1 MKYLKY
7 YISPITIIL
16 AIYTCSSGAYHSTLF
31 FIGFSLFII
40 LGDIFVRE
48 DANEDKYSHVYLLD
62 LPMYINFPLLMILVA
77 ITVFVLSNDPSNA
90 FADIL
95 KNYLNIDLVNMR
107 QSMTLSDSIFL
118 TALTGLF
125 IGIMGTVPGHEL
137 VHRKK
142 SKFDMFMGN
151 WLLAFSWDCAFA
163 VEHVYGHH
171 KHVGLPSDP
180 ATAKRGENIYLF
192 ILRAIIKEQKD
203 AWNIE
208 LSQARR
214 REQPLFSI
222 HNRMLIGY
230 LKSLSITCIAYLIG
244 GFSGLLIFLLCAFI
258 AKSLLEVINYS
269 EHYGLI
275 RVSGEPVYPRHS
287 WNSNST
293 MSSIYLYNVTRHSSH
308 HEKAN
313 LKYWELRSYND
324 APMMPQGYLTMLY
337 MALFLP
343 YFFHKM
349 MAKKLVE
356 WDKSYATDRERVL
369 ALEQNKKSGIPLLLD
384 YS

>member
-40 LGDIFVRE
+40 LGDIFLRE
-48 DANEDKYSHVYLLD
+48 DANEDQYSHVYLLD

-77 ITVFVLSNDPSNA
+77 ITVFVLSNDPSIA

-369 ALEQNKKSGIPLLLD
+369 ALEQNKKSGIPLLID

>member
-1 MKYLKY
+1 MKYLQY
-7 YISPITIIL
+7 YISPLTIIT
-16 AIYTCSSGAYHSTLF
+16 AIYTCSIGAYYSTLF

-40 LGDIFVRE
+40 LGDMILKK
-48 DANEDKYSHVYLLD
+48 DASEETYSYVFLLD
-62 LPMYINFPLLMILVA
+62 VPMYINLPLLMLLVLF
-77 ITVFVLSNDPSNA
+77 TVFALSSDPSDL
-90 FADIL
+90 FQSIL
-95 KNYLNIDLVNMR
+95 MNYLNIDLFNMR
-107 QSMTLSDSIFL
+107 QSMNVADSISL
-118 TALTGLF
+118 VALTGLF

-142 SKFDMFMGN
+142 NKFDMFMGN

-163 VEHVYGHH
+163 IEHVYGHH
-171 KHVGLPSDP
+171 KNVGLGHDP
-180 ATAKRGENIYLF
+180 ATAKRAENIYLF

-203 AWNIE
+203 AWSIE
-208 LSQARR
+208 LNQAKR
-214 REQPLFSI
+214 REQSFISI
-222 HNRMLIGY
+222 RNRMIIGY
-230 LKSLSITCIAYLIG
+230 FRSLFITFIAYLIG
-244 GFSGLLIFLLCAFI
+244 GISGTLIFLLCAFI

-275 RVSGEPVYPRHS
+275 RVSGETVSPRHS

-343 YFFHKM
+343 YFFHRM
-349 MAKKLVE
+349 MAKKLIE
-356 WDKSYATDRERVL
+356 WDKNYATDNERIL
-369 ALEQNKKSGIPLLLD
+369 AIEQNKKSGIPLLINHT
-384 YS
+384 

>member
-48 DANEDKYSHVYLLD
+48 DANEDQYSHVYLLD
-62 LPMYINFPLLMILVA
+62 FPMYINFPLLMILVA
-77 ITVFVLSNDPSNA
+77 ITVFVLSNDPSIA

>member
-16 AIYTCSSGAYHSTLF
+16 AIYKCSSGAYHSTLF

-40 LGDIFVRE
+40 LGDIFVKE
-48 DANEDKYSHVYLLD
+48 DANEDQYSHV
-62 LPMYINFPLLMILVA
+62 YINFPLLMILVA
-77 ITVFVLSNDPSNA
+77 ITVFVLSNDPSIA
-90 FADIL
+90 FSDIL

-369 ALEQNKKSGIPLLLD
+369 ALEQNKKSGIPLLID

>member
-7 YISPITIIL
+7 YISPLTIIV
-16 AIYTCSSGAYHSTLF
+16 AIYTCSIGAYYSTLF

-40 LGDIFVRE
+40 LGDIILKK
-48 DANEDKYSHVYLLD
+48 DASEETYSYVFLLD
-62 LPMYINFPLLMILVA
+62 LPMYINLPLLMLLVLF
-77 ITVFVLSNDPSNA
+77 TVFALSSDPSDL
-90 FADIL
+90 FQSIFM
-95 KNYLNIDLVNMR
+95 NYFNIDLFNMR
-107 QSMTLSDSIFL
+107 QSMNVADSISL
-118 TALTGLF
+118 VALTGLL

-142 SKFDMFMGN
+142 NKFDMFMGN

-163 VEHVYGHH
+163 IEHVYGHH
-171 KHVGLPSDP
+171 KNVGLPHDP

-203 AWNIE
+203 AWSIE
-208 LSQARR
+208 LNQAKR
-214 REQPLFSI
+214 REQSFISTR
-222 HNRMLIGY
+222 NRMIIGY
-230 LKSLSITCIAYLIG
+230 FRSLFITFIAYLIG
-244 GFSGLLIFLLCAFI
+244 GISGTLIFLLCAFI

-275 RVSGEPVYPRHS
+275 RVSGETVSPRHS

-343 YFFHKM
+343 YFFHRM

-356 WDKSYATDRERVL
+356 WDKDYATDNERVL
-369 ALEQNKKSGIPLLLD
+369 AIEQNKKSGIPLLINHT
-384 YS
+384 

>member
-62 LPMYINFPLLMILVA
+62 LPMYINFPLLMILVT
-77 ITVFVLSNDPSNA
+77 ITVFVLSNDPSIA

-125 IGIMGTVPGHEL
+125 IAIMGTVPGHQL

-142 SKFDMFMGN
+142 CKFDMFMGN

-208 LSQARR
+208 LTQARR

-244 GFSGLLIFLLCAFI
+244 GFSGLFIFLLCAFI

-369 ALEQNKKSGIPLLLD
+369 ALEQNKKSGIPLLID

>member
-7 YISPITIIL
+7 YISPITIVL
-16 AIYTCSSGAYHSTLF
+16 AIYTCSSGAYYSTLF

-62 LPMYINFPLLMILVA
+62 LPMYINFPLLMILVT
-77 ITVFVLSNDPSNA
+77 ITVFVLSNDPSIA

-369 ALEQNKKSGIPLLLD
+369 ALEQNKKSGIPLLID

>member
-7 YISPITIIL
+7 YISPLTIIT
-16 AIYTCSSGAYHSTLF
+16 AIYTCSIGAYYSTLF

-40 LGDIFVRE
+40 LGDMILKK
-48 DANEDKYSHVYLLD
+48 DASEETYSYVFLLD
-62 LPMYINFPLLMILVA
+62 VPMYINLPLLMLLVLF
-77 ITVFVLSNDPSNA
+77 TVFALSSDPSDL
-90 FADIL
+90 FQSIFMY
-95 KNYLNIDLVNMR
+95 YLNIDLFNMR
-107 QSMTLSDSIFL
+107 QSMNAADSISL
-118 TALTGLF
+118 VALTGLF

-142 SKFDMFMGN
+142 NKFDMFMGY

-163 VEHVYGHH
+163 IEHVYGHH
-171 KHVGLPSDP
+171 KNVGLGHDP

-203 AWNIE
+203 AWSIE
-208 LSQARR
+208 LNQAKR
-214 REQPLFSI
+214 REQSFISI
-222 HNRMLIGY
+222 RNRMIIGY
-230 LKSLSITCIAYLIG
+230 FRSLFITFIAYLIG
-244 GFSGLLIFLLCAFI
+244 GISGTLIFLLCAFI

-275 RVSGEPVYPRHS
+275 RVSGETVSPRHS

-343 YFFHKM
+343 YFFHRM
-349 MAKKLVE
+349 MAKKLIE
-356 WDKSYATDRERVL
+356 WDKNYATDNERIL
-369 ALEQNKKSGIPLLLD
+369 AIEQNKKSGIPLLINHT
-384 YS
+384 

>member
-7 YISPITIIL
+7 YISPITIVL

-48 DANEDKYSHVYLLD
+48 DANEDQYSHVYLLD

-77 ITVFVLSNDPSNA
+77 ITVFVLSNDPSIA

-349 MAKKLVE
+349 MAKKLIE
-356 WDKSYATDRERVL
+356 WDKSYASDRERVL

>member
-16 AIYTCSSGAYHSTLF
+16 AIYTCSAGAYHSTLF

-48 DANEDKYSHVYLLD
+48 DANEDQYSHDYLLD

-77 ITVFVLSNDPSNA
+77 ITVFVLSNDPSIA
-90 FADIL
+90 FAEIL
-95 KNYLNIDLVNMR
+95 ENYLNIDLVNMR
-107 QSMTLSDSIFL
+107 QSITLSDSIFL

-208 LSQARR
+208 LSQAKR

-222 HNRMLIGY
+222 RNRMFIGY

-313 LKYWELRSYND
+313 LKYWELKSYND

-356 WDKSYATDRERVL
+356 WDRSYATEEERVL

>member
-77 ITVFVLSNDPSNA
+77 ITVFVLSNDPSIA

-208 LSQARR
+208 LTQARR

-369 ALEQNKKSGIPLLLD
+369 ALEQNKKSGIPLLID

>member
-7 YISPITIIL
+7 YISPLTIIT
-16 AIYTCSSGAYHSTLF
+16 AIYTCSIGAYYSTLF

-40 LGDIFVRE
+40 LGDMILKK
-48 DANEDKYSHVYLLD
+48 DASEETYSYVFLLD
-62 LPMYINFPLLMILVA
+62 VPMYINLPLLMLLVLF
-77 ITVFVLSNDPSNA
+77 TVFALSSDPSDL
-90 FADIL
+90 FQSIFM
-95 KNYLNIDLVNMR
+95 NYLNIDLFNMR
-107 QSMTLSDSIFL
+107 QSMNVADSISL
-118 TALTGLF
+118 VALTGLL

-142 SKFDMFMGN
+142 NKFDMFMGN

-163 VEHVYGHH
+163 IEHVYGHH
-171 KHVGLPSDP
+171 KNVGLGHDP

-203 AWNIE
+203 AWSIE
-208 LSQARR
+208 LNQAKR
-214 REQPLFSI
+214 REQSFISI
-222 HNRMLIGY
+222 RNRMIIGY
-230 LKSLSITCIAYLIG
+230 FRSLFITFIAYLIG
-244 GFSGLLIFLLCAFI
+244 GISGTLIFLLCAFI

-275 RVSGEPVYPRHS
+275 RVSGETVSPRHS

-343 YFFHKM
+343 YFFHRM

-356 WDKSYATDRERVL
+356 WDKDYATDNERVL
-369 ALEQNKKSGIPLLLD
+369 AIEQNKKSGIPLLINHT
-384 YS
+384 

>member
-7 YISPITIIL
+7 YISPLTIIT
-16 AIYTCSSGAYHSTLF
+16 AIYTCSIGAYYSTLF

-40 LGDIFVRE
+40 LGDMILKK
-48 DANEDKYSHVYLLD
+48 DASEETYSYVFLLD
-62 LPMYINFPLLMILVA
+62 VPMYINLPLLMLLVLF
-77 ITVFVLSNDPSNA
+77 TVFALSSDPSDL
-90 FADIL
+90 FQSIFM
-95 KNYLNIDLVNMR
+95 NYLNIDLFNMR
-107 QSMTLSDSIFL
+107 QSMNAADSISL
-118 TALTGLF
+118 VALTGLF

-142 SKFDMFMGN
+142 NKFDMFMGN

-163 VEHVYGHH
+163 IEHVYGHH
-171 KHVGLPSDP
+171 KNVGLGHDP

-203 AWNIE
+203 AWSIE
-208 LSQARR
+208 LNQAKR
-214 REQPLFSI
+214 REQSFISI
-222 HNRMLIGY
+222 RNRMIIGY
-230 LKSLSITCIAYLIG
+230 FRSLFITFIAYLIG
-244 GFSGLLIFLLCAFI
+244 GISGTLIFLLCAFI

-275 RVSGEPVYPRHS
+275 RVSGETVSPRHS

-337 MALFLP
+337 MAIFLP
-343 YFFHKM
+343 YFFHRM
-349 MAKKLVE
+349 MAKKLIE
-356 WDKSYATDRERVL
+356 WDKNYATDNERIL
-369 ALEQNKKSGIPLLLD
+369 AIEQNKKSGIPLLINHT
-384 YS
+384 

>member
-16 AIYTCSSGAYHSTLF
+16 AIYTCSAGAYHSTLF

-48 DANEDKYSHVYLLD
+48 DANEDQYSHVYLLD

-77 ITVFVLSNDPSNA
+77 ITVFVLSNDPSIA
-90 FADIL
+90 FAEIL
-95 KNYLNIDLVNMR
+95 KNYLNIDLVYMR
-107 QSMTLSDSIFL
+107 QSITLSDSIFL

-208 LSQARR
+208 LSQAKR

-222 HNRMLIGY
+222 RNRMFIGY

-313 LKYWELRSYND
+313 LKYWELKSYND

-356 WDKSYATDRERVL
+356 WDRSYATEKERVL